1 MAGNPHLNVNH
12 LYLCS
17 IPLVKMEVTFI
28 SNFSLYISNHKFKN
42 IHFREVSETQKLIKL
57 KKIQSIMY
65 FKHLNNYKYTDAF
78 SRKKL
83 SSPPVINYNHE
94 RFKMCKL
101 YYYFKSV
108 HFAVSLS

>member
-1 MAGNPHLNVNH
+1 
-12 LYLCS
+12 
-17 IPLVKMEVTFI
+17 
-28 SNFSLYISNHKFKN
+28 
-42 IHFREVSETQKLIKL
+42 
-57 KKIQSIMY
+57 MY
-65 FKHLNNYKYTDAF
+65 FKHLNNYKYTDVF

-83 SSPPVINYNHE
+83 SSPPVINCNNE